1 MDKKISILLIC
12 LLLCNAFAGAQEKSS
27 LHQRAEA
34 EQAKGNPTGA
44 RSLYIKAFDDYAA
57 KKQLEAAVECGVK
70 ATAIYQKENAYKE
83 AFEFLHKVDQA
94 IGAERDKATR
104 AALRYEAA
112 KGRMQL
118 YMSLRKKDRVEE
130 QVENMEKQ
138 AAQSGRDELQ
148 NDALYH
154 RAVFHYSFGQNTQG
168 DAVFKELAAKLTA
181 QKEYGK
187 VDNVYQTLIA
197 NGRRSGNAQLVAQA
211 YTSYIAWKDSVGAI
225 KRADEIGAL
234 KQQIADHEASIAEKD
249 SALSTRWIIII
260 GLCILVAALA
270 AVLIVGAVIL
280 LRFVMITQKQKKT
293 IRLANE
299 TNALKAKF
307 ISNISSQ
314 LEPTLRKLDGQQPE
328 VKAMLTFS
336 EHIQMLSDIENSE
349 EEVILEDTQVLP
361 FCEALTEEVQRL
373 VKPGVT
379 LTLNVPKMN
388 ANINR
393 EYVAHILQHL
403 LANAAEYT
411 PADGKIW
418 LDFKKRSPHK
428 YQFLVSNTGEAIPED
443 KREDVFK
450 PFLEVRDL
458 TKGDGLGLPI
468 CRQMAVRMKG
478 DLYIDPEFVKGTRF
492 VLDLFV

>member
-1 MDKKISILLIC
+1 MTKKFSILLLC
-12 LLLCNAFAGAQEKSS
+12 LFLCSAFISAQEKSS

-34 EQAKGNPTGA
+34 EQAKGNPAGA
-44 RSLYIKAFDDYAA
+44 CSLYIKAFDDYAA
-57 KKQLEAAVECGVK
+57 KKQLESAVECGVK

-83 AFEFLHKVDQA
+83 AFEFLHTVDQA
-94 IGAERDKATR
+94 IGAEKDKATR

-118 YMSLRKKDRVEE
+118 YMGLRKKDRVED
-130 QVENMEKQ
+130 QLENMEKQ
-138 AAQSGRDELQ
+138 AAQSGRDELV
-148 NDALYH
+148 NDALYN
-154 RAVFHYSFGQNTQG
+154 RAIFHYSFGQSAQG

-181 QKEYGK
+181 QKEYDK

-197 NGRRSGNAQLVAQA
+197 NGRRSGNALLVAQA
-211 YTSYIAWKDSVGAI
+211 YTSYIAWKE
-225 KRADEIGAL
+225 DEIGAL
-234 KQQIADHEASIAEKD
+234 KKQIADHEASIAEKD

-260 GLCILVAALA
+260 GLCILAAALA
-270 AVLIVGAVIL
+270 AVLILGAVIL
-280 LRFVMITQKQKKT
+280 LRFVVITQKQKKT

-314 LEPTLRKLDGQQPE
+314 LEPTLRKLDGTLPE
-328 VKAMLTFS
+328 VKAMLSFS
-336 EHIQMLSDIENSE
+336 DHIQTLSDLENSE
-349 EEVILEDTQVLP
+349 DEVLLEDTQM
-361 FCEALTEEVQRL
+361 
-373 VKPGVT
+373 
-379 LTLNVPKMN
+379 TLNVPKMN

-393 EYVAHILQHL
+393 EYVTHILKHL

-428 YQFLVSNTGEAIPED
+428 YQFLVSNTGEAIPEE
-443 KREDVFK
+443 KLEDVFK
-450 PFLEVRDL
+450 PFLEVHDL

-492 VLDLFV
+492 ALDLFA

>member
-1 MDKKISILLIC
+1 MNKKFSILLLC
-12 LLLCNAFAGAQEKSS
+12 LFLCSAFISAQEKSS
-27 LHQRAEA
+27 LQQRAEA
-34 EQAKGNPTGA
+34 EQAKGNPAGA

-57 KKQLEAAVECGVK
+57 KKQLEPAVECGVK

-83 AFEFLHKVDQA
+83 AFEFLHTVDQA
-94 IGAERDKATR
+94 IGAEKDKATR

-118 YMSLRKKDRVEE
+118 YMGLRKKDRVED
-130 QVENMEKQ
+130 QLENMEKQ
-138 AAQSGRDELQ
+138 AAQSGRDELV
-148 NDALYH
+148 NDALYN
-154 RAVFHYSFGQNTQG
+154 RAIFHYSFGQSAQG

-181 QKEYGK
+181 QKEYDK

-234 KQQIADHEASIAEKD
+234 KKQIADHEASIAEKD

-260 GLCILVAALA
+260 GLCILAAALA
-270 AVLIVGAVIL
+270 AVLILGAVIL

-314 LEPTLRKLDGQQPE
+314 LEPTLRKLDAKLPE
-328 VKAMLTFS
+328 VQAMLSFS
-336 EHIQMLSDIENSE
+336 DHIQTLSDLENSE
-349 EEVILEDTQVLP
+349 DEVLLEDTQILP
-361 FCEALTEEVQRL
+361 FCEALADEVRGL

-388 ANINR
+388 ASINR
-393 EYVAHILQHL
+393 EYVTHILKHL

-428 YQFLVSNTGEAIPED
+428 YQFLVSNTGEAIPEE

-450 PFLEVRDL
+450 PFLEVHDL

-492 VLDLFV
+492 ALDLFA